1 MRKYYT
7 EEYCLLGFDTMWT
20 GRSKLCM
27 LLGLLFNTEDGSIDL
42 GKLLQGYKI

>member
-1 MRKYYT
+1 
-7 EEYCLLGFDTMWT
+7 MWT

-27 LLGLLFNTEDGSIDL
+27 QLGSLFNPEDGSKDL